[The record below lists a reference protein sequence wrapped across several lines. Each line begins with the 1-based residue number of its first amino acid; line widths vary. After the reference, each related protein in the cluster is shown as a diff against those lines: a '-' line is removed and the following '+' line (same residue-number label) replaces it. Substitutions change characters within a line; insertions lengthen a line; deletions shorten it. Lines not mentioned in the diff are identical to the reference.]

1 MPASQQ
7 RVLCLRRLLLV
18 WTLALH
24 LLQLRLLLLRFQA
37 DQLCQLLSVQQR
49 QLQLHLV

>member
-7 RVLCLRRLLLV
+7 HVLCLRQLLLV

-24 LLQLRLLLLRFQA
+24 LSQLRLLLLRFQA
-37 DQLCQLLSVQQR
+37 DQLCQLLLLQQR
-49 QLQLHLV
+49 QSQPHLV